1 MNTQK
6 EVFNRLFK
14 EEKTELSVERVE
26 LALIDDVKTISKEF
40 DSIFSKMDKAGDE
53 LGRLL
58 GDSIRKK
65 RELESLNDKN
75 QTLVKEAI
83 SLIQKV
89 EKTSK
94 ELGVNKPKEVEYLI
108 KKYKDSAEYNSI
120 ARGIGKIPQV

>member
-94 ELGVNKPKEVEYLI
+94 ELGINKPKEVEYLI

-120 ARGIGKIPQV
+120 VRGIGKIPQV